1 LSGCSLRQ
9 RDQVMGTQTEAET
22 EKSPQDE
29 RRAARLDLSPQAPT
43 DPAYLAGSGGARAEA
58 LPTGLVTGSQ
68 RSPAL
73 KSMNGDAKDSRVTEL
88 TDFLTRVLPWP
99 KLGEPGFINLHWLI
113 PAPRDPNTLIWIGK
127 PTRTVEEFLS
137 LIDWVLSRPTTRDV
151 YYCLS
156 RQSQS
161 GKNSRGKLRAVRNK
175 GNALLLK
182 AIWLDIDVKPPPK
195 GYATLEEALH
205 ALTEFANAFG
215 LPPPSALVGSGGGLH
230 VYWSSDKPLTPDEW
244 RPYAEGLKA
253 AAISFGLRCDTQCTV
268 NAAQVLRVPGTFN
281 HKTKPPRPV
290 KLLLGARD
298 ND

>member
-1 LSGCSLRQ
+1 MSAS
-9 RDQVMGTQTEAET
+9 D
-22 EKSPQDE
+22 
-29 RRAARLDLSPQAPT
+29 
-43 DPAYLAGSGGARAEA
+43 AGI
-58 LPTGLVTGSQ
+58 TGSFT
-68 RSPAL
+68 PPVP
-73 KSMNGDAKDSRVTEL
+73 KSVDGDAKASRITQLTE
-88 TDFLTRVLPWP
+88 FLTGVLPWP
-99 KLGEPGFINLHWLI
+99 KDGEPGFINLHWLI
-113 PAPRDPNTLIWIGK
+113 PSRSNPDKSIWIGK
-127 PTRTVEEFLS
+127 PTRTIEEFLS
-137 LIDWVLSRPTTRDV
+137 LLEGVLTRPTTRDI

-156 RQSQS
+156 RQSQT
-161 GKNSRGKLRAVRNK
+161 GKNSLGNVTAVRNNA
-175 GNALLLK
+175 NALLLK
-182 AIWLDIDVKPPPK
+182 AIWLDIDVKPPPR
-195 GYATLEEALH
+195 GYATLEEALG

-281 HKTKPPRPV
+281 HKTTPPRPV